1 VNGSD
6 GRKEK
11 GIMKRC
17 ILFVTFLF
25 VLIFGC
31 KVNARGNNYEVHFL
45 DTGQS
50 DCILI
55 KGIERNYLIDT
66 GFAGSYE
73 NISAYLNSHG
83 VNKLE
88 KIIVTHYHDDHYGG
102 LEKLVQN
109 NFVNKIILPRHQ
121 PCYRDFIFSYLK
133 DKKIQVEYLSKNF
146 VIKDDN
152 IDLKVLLPQKEDM
165 ITENNNG
172 AVLFGTID
180 NVKYAFM
187 SDVEKEREKEL
198 VKKKELLNSEIIKVP
213 HHGLDTSST
222 EVLIKTINP
231 KIAVVTSDGRESPNA
246 EVVKRYETAQIAIFR
261 TDMHGNIVIKAN
273 PENKEIEITA
283 SKVIK

>member
-1 VNGSD
+1 
-6 GRKEK
+6 
-11 GIMKRC
+11 MKRSTPLI
-17 ILFVTFLF
+17 ILLF
-25 VLIFGC
+25 ILIFGC
-31 KVNARGNNYEVHFL
+31 KVNARDSSYEVHFI

-55 KGIERNYLIDT
+55 KGIKRNYLIDT

-73 NISAYLNSHG
+73 NISAYLNFHC

-88 KIIVTHYHDDHYGG
+88 KIIITHYHDDHYGG

-109 NFVNKIILPRHQ
+109 NLINKVILPRHQ

-133 DKKIQVEYLSKNF
+133 DKNIQVEYISENF
-146 VIKDDN
+146 VIKEDN
-152 IDLKVLLPQKEDM
+152 IDLKVLLPKKEDM
-165 ITENNNG
+165 FIENNNG
-172 AVLFGTID
+172 AVLYGTID

-231 KIAVVTSDGRESPNA
+231 KIAVVTCDGRESPSA
-246 EVVKRYETAQIAIFR
+246 EVVKRYETSQIAIFR
-261 TDMHGNIVIKAN
+261 TDTHGNIVIKAN

>member
-1 VNGSD
+1 ME
-6 GRKEK
+6 RKT
-11 GIMKRC
+11 MKKYVSAITLLF
-17 ILFVTFLF
+17 ILLF
-25 VLIFGC
+25 GPI
-31 KVNARGNNYEVHFL
+31 VNAQENNYDVHFL

-73 NISAYLNSHG
+73 NISAYLNAHG

-88 KIIVTHYHDDHYGG
+88 KVIITHYHDDHYGG

-121 PCYRDFIFSYLK
+121 PCYRDVIFSYLK
-133 DKKIQVEYLSKNF
+133 DKNVQVEYLSENF

-180 NVKYAFM
+180 NVRYAFM

-231 KIAVVTSDGRESPNA
+231 KIAVVTCDGRESPSA